1 MLEIG
6 NALSKQKFR
15 AAAIELLEALE
26 TDPSIEVVLLTN
38 SLDKLAFDLFKQRED
53 QEWGL
58 VDCISLV
65 VMRDRGISDALT
77 ADTHFQH
84 SAVLGFI
91 EGVLDRWGWD
101 SRTEGV
107 ARPQRAL

>member
-38 SLDKLAFDLFKQRED
+38 SWQGDKLAELLTAQAFWGVRAKKFDAAHPPLLTKMSSKLAQIPD
-53 QEWGL
+53 
-58 VDCISLV
+58 SLV
-65 VMRDRGISDALT
+65 SFLAESD
-77 ADTHFQH
+77 
-84 SAVLGFI
+84 V
-91 EGVLDRWGWD
+91 
-101 SRTEGV
+101 SRE
-107 ARPQRAL
+107 AQ